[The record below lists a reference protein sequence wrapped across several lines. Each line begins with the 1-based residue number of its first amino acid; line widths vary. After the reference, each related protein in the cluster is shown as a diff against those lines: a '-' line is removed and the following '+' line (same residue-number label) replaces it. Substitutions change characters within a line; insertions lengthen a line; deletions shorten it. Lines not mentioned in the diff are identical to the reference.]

1 MLLNH
6 QDSPIANSLW
16 KKYLNV
22 AHVQDAQ
29 HNMQQGE
36 KFDAKRA
43 EATNTRQ
50 DENRSVGI

>member
-36 KFDAKRA
+36 KFDTKRA